1 MMDNIERDMA
11 AQWNRLSRKIR
22 EEDLYMVDGLM
33 DSARLV
39 EAMMDYMPVEGMRDL
54 EVLDFGVG
62 KGRMYRYLRH
72 VFPRLSG
79 YDISREQLRV
89 VQYYESTYGV
99 LTNDLSI
106 FKDGRFDVVF
116 TYDTLC
122 YIDKLLVREAINQLH
137 RVLKKGGMAF
147 VQLYLDEKTTEETAD
162 YKRKRRYS
170 VHDMR
175 IMFSQFE
182 ITQVAEMGK
191 DFHVLRRAA

>member
-1 MMDNIERDMA
+1 MDNIERDMA
-11 AQWNRLSRKIR
+11 SQWNRLSRKIR

-33 DSARLV
+33 DSARLI
-39 EAMMDYMPVEGMRDL
+39 ETMMDYVPVEGLRDK

-72 VFPRLSG
+72 IFPRLSG
-79 YDISREQLRV
+79 YDISREQLKV

-99 LTNDLSI
+99 LTNDLDI
-106 FKDGRFDVVF
+106 FKDERFDVVF

-122 YIDKLLVREAINQLH
+122 YIDKLLVHEAINQMH
-137 RVLKKGGMAF
+137 RVLKKGGLLF
-147 VQLYLDEKTTEETAD
+147 VQLYLDEETTPETAD

-182 ITQVAEMGK
+182 IIHIADTGK
-191 DFHVLRRAA
+191 KFHILRRPA